1 MNQEHNRHIDF
12 DEVAR
17 YLAKEME
24 PGERAS
30 FEKLLADSSELKTE
44 FEHIASIWT
53 DAPNTV
59 EFDTDAAWT
68 SLDSRIQ
75 EQVSEE
81 TENRNPQKFSLGTA
95 LRIAA
100 SVILLVTAGWYIT
113 TFTGKDEVYSVA
125 ALETPLSQEL
135 PDNSIAELNTGSV
148 LEYDDTFEGEQRLVK
163 LKGEAFFKVTHNPEK
178 PFIVET
184 EMGNVRVLGT
194 EFNVKQSQEGEF
206 EITVQS
212 GKVRVSSPDGTESKE
227 LTKGQ
232 SAILNALTG
241 KFEVSYH
248 TANLYWLTRSIRFNR
263 IDYKTVFEILS
274 RTFDVQFEVQNVNIH
289 NCELK
294 TTLRKDQNLDDFL
307 KVIQQNEEGEEG
319 GQIEFIKKGDSVYE
333 VHGKGC

>member
-24 PGERAS
+24 PGEQAS
-30 FEKLLADSSELKTE
+30 FEKLLNDSPELKVE
-44 FEHIASIWT
+44 FDNIASIWT
-53 DAPNTV
+53 AAPNTV
-59 EFDTDAAWT
+59 EFDTDLAWN
-68 SLDSRIQ
+68 SLDSKIQ
-75 EQVSEE
+75 ELSTAESEIV
-81 TENRNPQKFSLGTA
+81 PAKKFSFRSS

-100 SVILLVTAGWYIT
+100 SLILLIAAGWYIT
-113 TFTGKDEVYSVA
+113 TFTGNSDPYTVA
-125 ALETPLSQEL
+125 ALESPLTQQL
-135 PDNSIAELNTGSV
+135 PDNSIAELNTGST
-148 LEYDDTFEGEQRLVK
+148 LEYDESFEGDQRLVR
-163 LKGEAFFKVTHNPEK
+163 LKGEAFFKVSHNPEK

-184 EMGNVRVLGT
+184 EMGEVRVLGT
-194 EFNVKQSQEGEF
+194 EFNVKQTKADEF

-212 GKVRVSSPDGTESKE
+212 GRVQVSSPNGADTKE

-263 IDYKTVFEILS
+263 IDFKTVFDILS
-274 RTFDVQFEVQNVNIH
+274 RTFNVQFEVENENIH
-289 NCELK
+289 KCKLK

-307 KVIQQNEEGEEG
+307 QVIEENEEGG
-319 GQIEFIKKGDSVYE
+319 GEIEFVKKGDSIYE
-333 VHGKGC
+333 VRGKGC